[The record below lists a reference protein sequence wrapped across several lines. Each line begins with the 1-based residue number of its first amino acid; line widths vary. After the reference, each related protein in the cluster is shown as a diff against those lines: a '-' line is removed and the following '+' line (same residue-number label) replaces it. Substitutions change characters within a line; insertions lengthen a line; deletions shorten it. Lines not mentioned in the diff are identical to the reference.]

1 MKSAWGASAGQK
13 PTGAGQY
20 CGVSDPGSFGT
31 WSPAHVDVARGGRIP
46 VDRGLKALA
55 LTAILSSSFGLSGV
69 ALAQQPADP
78 QAVPDAPR
86 PQPSSTLKDL
96 GPITPGIGAS
106 AGPTSSS
113 TSPDV
118 PQQAAPKTPPAPP
131 TDVQTTAPENL
142 NAEDIGARIQTYTTY
157 VEVPVTVKD
166 QKGNPIAGL
175 TWRDFKVYEND
186 KWEPLKIFSVDPA
199 PLSMAFVVDQSVTMD
214 VMEKVNNSLGAIQG
228 ALSPYDEIS
237 VFTYNNG
244 PRRVTEFTGAQGNRV
259 PVVLAMAKS
268 SGREEAVPINSGP
281 FAGCSISKNGGCLD
295 SNPTIQRGG
304 ATGNSSFIT
313 IPKEIHT
320 LNDAILAAAKELSNR
335 PQGRRRIIYVIS
347 DGKEYGSKATYKQVL
362 QYLQTNKIAVYGT
375 LVGDA
380 ARWGEGY
387 VSRLHLPF
395 TMYDNRLYGYVQST
409 GGILQSERN
418 LNGIERSYAQLAEQ
432 ARNQYMLVYVSHEP
446 PFDSK
451 YRKIEVR
458 VDRPSVEVIAKK
470 GYYAS
475 SRDNVQH

>member
-1 MKSAWGASAGQK
+1 M
-13 PTGAGQY
+13 
-20 CGVSDPGSFGT
+20 
-31 WSPAHVDVARGGRIP
+31 GRICAPGNWLARSCQGEERTP
-46 VDRGLKALA
+46 VDRLKALA
-55 LTAILSSSFGLSGV
+55 LAAILSTWLGGGAAAFAQSSD
-69 ALAQQPADP
+69 Q
-78 QAVPDAPR
+78 QAVPDAPK
-86 PQPSSTLKDL
+86 PQPSSVPLRDL
-96 GPITPGIGAS
+96 GPITPGIGAP

-118 PQQAAPKTPPAPP
+118 QQQAAPKTPPAPP
-131 TDVQTTAPENL
+131 TDVQTTAPDT
-142 NAEDIGARIQTYTTY
+142 ATPEDIGQIVRTYTTY

-166 QKGNPIAGL
+166 PKGNPVAGL

-244 PRRVTEFTGAQGNRV
+244 PRKLTEFTGAQGNRV

-268 SGREEAVPINSGP
+268 SGREEAVPVNSGP

-347 DGKEYGSKATYKQVL
+347 DGKEYGSKATYKDVL
-362 QYLQTNKIAVYGT
+362 RYLQTNKIAVYGT

-395 TMYDNRLYGYVQST
+395 TMYDNRLYGYVDAT
-409 GGILQSERN
+409 GGILQSERD
-418 LNGIERSYAQLAEQ
+418 LNGIEKSYAQITEQ
-432 ARNQYMLVYVSHEP
+432 ARNQYMLVYASHEP

-458 VDRPSVEVIAKK
+458 VDRPGVEVKAKK
-470 GYYAS
+470 GYYPS
-475 SRDNVQH
+475 SRDNIQH

>member
-1 MKSAWGASAGQK
+1 
-13 PTGAGQY
+13 
-20 CGVSDPGSFGT
+20 
-31 WSPAHVDVARGGRIP
+31 

-55 LTAILSSSFGLSGV
+55 LTAILSTWLSLSGV
-69 ALAQQPADP
+69 ALAQQPSDQQP
-78 QAVPDAPR
+78 VPDAPA

-113 TSPDV
+113 TTAADT
-118 PQQAAPKTPPAPP
+118 PQQAAPKAPPAPP
-131 TDVQTTAPENL
+131 KDVQSTAPENMTP
-142 NAEDIGARIQTYTTY
+142 EDIGSTIRVNTTY

-166 QKGNPIAGL
+166 QKGNPVAGL

-186 KWEPLKIFSVDPA
+186 KWEPLKIFTVDPA
-199 PLSMAFVVDQSVTMD
+199 PLSMAFVIDQSVTMD

-237 VFTYNNG
+237 VFSYNNG
-244 PRRVTEFTGAQGNRV
+244 PRRLTEFTGAQGNRV
-259 PVVLAMAKS
+259 PVVLAMAKA
-268 SGREEAVPINSGP
+268 SGREEAVPINSGA
-281 FAGCSISKNGGCLD
+281 FAGCAITKNGGCLD
-295 SNPTIQRGG
+295 SNPTVQRGG
-304 ATGNSSFIT
+304 ATGDSSFIT

-320 LNDAILAAAKELSNR
+320 LNDAILAAAKELSTR

-347 DGKEYGSKATYKQVL
+347 DGKEHGSKATYKDVL
-362 QYLQTNKIAVYGT
+362 HYLQTNKIAVYGT

-395 TMYDNRLYGYVQST
+395 TMYDNRLYGYVQAT
-409 GGILQSERN
+409 GGILQSERD
-418 LNGIERSYAQLAEQ
+418 LNGIEKSYAQLTEQ
-432 ARNQYMLVYVSHEP
+432 ARNQYMLVYASHEP
-446 PFDSK
+446 LIDGK

-458 VDRPSVEVIAKK
+458 VDRPGVEVIAKK
-470 GYYAS
+470 GYYPS
-475 SRDNVQH
+475 GRDNQH